1 MPQEFRTR
9 TQLKFEMVEGYRD
22 RQGFAIIASMR
33 DAYGNLLEY
42 ECTKQFTT
50 PQGAMDAFT
59 GWMRRMSVE
68 DQAE

>member
-1 MPQEFRTR
+1 VLKKKINWDLIKDFNGRPGWTVTATILSAEGR
-9 TQLKFEMVEGYRD
+9 QLH
-22 RQGFAIIASMR
+22 
-33 DAYGNLLEY
+33 Y